1 LYENA
6 VYGKFLF
13 PEPFKAMHLRLTVM
27 FVGDASEIA
36 SLRSQ

>member
-1 LYENA
+1 MA
-6 VYGKFLF
+6 GRGGFLF
-13 PEPFKAMHLRLTVM
+13 PKPFKALRLRLTVI